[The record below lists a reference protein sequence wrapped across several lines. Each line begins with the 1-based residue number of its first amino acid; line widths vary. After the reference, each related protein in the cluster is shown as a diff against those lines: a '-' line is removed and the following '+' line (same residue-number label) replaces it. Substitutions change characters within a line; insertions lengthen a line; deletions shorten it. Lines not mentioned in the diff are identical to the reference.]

1 MTFPKKILTLVYI
14 LKDNQ
19 ILLGMKKRGFGK
31 GKWNGFGGKVKVGE
45 ETIRDGALREVQ
57 EECGLCLKDEDI
69 CQLGLIDFE
78 FKNEPVHLE
87 VHVFEAR
94 QYSGQVTESDEMS
107 PKWFDIKEM
116 PYDNMWI
123 DDEFW
128 HPWFFK
134 GQKFKAYFL
143 FEGQDK
149 ILNHEITPVDSF

>member
-45 ETIRDGALREVQ
+45 ETIRHGALREVQ

-94 QYSGQVTESDEMS
+94 QYSGQVTESDEMA
-107 PKWFDIKEM
+107 PKWSQS
-116 PYDNMWI
+116 NNA
-123 DDEFW
+123 
-128 HPWFFK
+128 
-134 GQKFKAYFL
+134 KFNSVQADGRVLTFL
-143 FEGQDK
+143 E
-149 ILNHEITPVDSF
+149 IL

>member
-31 GKWNGFGGKVKVGE
+31 GKWNGFGGKIKVGE

-94 QYSGQVTESDEMS
+94 QYSGQVTESDEMA

>member
-45 ETIRDGALREVQ
+45 ETIRDGALREVR
-57 EECGLCLKDEDI
+57 EECGLGLKDEDI

-94 QYSGQVTESDEMS
+94 QYSGQVTESDEMA

>member
-45 ETIRDGALREVQ
+45 ETIRAGALREVQ

-94 QYSGQVTESDEMS
+94 QYSGQVTESDEMA